1 MSTTQLHQIN
11 RPDTSTSWRRLATVA
26 LTAATLGLLPTGVA
40 AATPNPEPA
49 AAAVDVTRAIPSDH
63 DNTMQQ
69 DRRHERQ
76 RDQRQDRRTE
86 TTILDQIL
94 LDD

>member
-11 RPDTSTSWRRLATVA
+11 RPATSTSWRRLPTVA
-26 LTAATLGLLPTGVA
+26 LTATTLGLLPAGVA

-49 AAAVDVTRAIPSDH
+49 AVVTHAIPRDH

-69 DRRHERQ
+69 HRRHDRQ